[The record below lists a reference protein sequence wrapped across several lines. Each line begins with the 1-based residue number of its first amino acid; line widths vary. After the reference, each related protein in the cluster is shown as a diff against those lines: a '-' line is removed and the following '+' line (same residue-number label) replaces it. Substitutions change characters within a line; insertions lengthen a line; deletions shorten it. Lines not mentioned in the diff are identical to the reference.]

1 MDFTQHLNT
10 KNVDYKVNQDEI
22 LLVESYIKNEFFNE
36 LTVFDNG
43 SHHQNIT
50 FEMAKPEK
58 TQKYSNKGE
67 FGDIG
72 IS

>member
-1 MDFTQHLNT
+1 M
-10 KNVDYKVNQDEI
+10 
-22 LLVESYIKNEFFNE
+22 KNEFFNE

-43 SHHQNIT
+43 SYHYHQNIT

-58 TQKYSNKGE
+58 SQNYSNKGE

-72 IS
+72 FDIN